1 MDDIPV
7 VKLPDDEDIRVRF
20 ERVRAEL
27 ADVKM
32 PELPNVEDATTGRS
46 PDLTHLDQQFEE
58 LDQRVTESKTK
69 REGVQ
74 AAKQKLQ
81 LSDQQSS
88 RGLGLGLA
96 IAYMIIGLPLAG
108 VAIGWLID
116 RQLHTNSWKGILTVV
131 GLGIGI
137 TMTVLYQNRLN
148 KKD

>member
-46 PDLTHLDQQFEE
+46 PDLTQLDQQFEE